1 MRLASSKALV
11 ACLAVL
17 AVAALSACG
26 GSSDNSSGEASGTS
40 GSARKVDIYSSLP
53 LRGPSSAEAIPLENG
68 IRLALAQADDKAGPF
83 TVTYTTLD
91 DSTGVGGWDATQ
103 TAANAHEAAADPRA
117 VYYIGEFDD
126 DASEVSMPILNQ
138 AGIAQVSPTNTYVGL
153 TTNEP
158 GSVTGEPGRYYPSDT
173 RTYLRIVPIDSVQTA
188 ADLTAMH
195 QAGCARVALVSD
207 DEAYG
212 MGMAKLLELQKGYYG
227 VDVVSDTGFNP
238 SAPSFGSYAATL
250 KRLHVDCFLLAG
262 VASKGGVVL
271 TKDVH
276 AALPKA
282 KIFGPQDMCT
292 SAWTNPQ
299 GRRGAGRDRPADR
312 VHRGDPEPDRVP
324 RREGV
329 PGRLPGSLSRV
340 ESELVRDPRLRGD
353 EARSEHDRRPRR
365 QRRQQVGGAERAVR
379 HVQPPFGTRDL
390 QLREERR
397 CDAQGDR
404 AVQGRHERE
413 PDVSEDN
420 HAGAGVVGEGR
431 WRGARAGRRG
441 GASWRE
447 RAPGA
452 SGGAPAGA
460 GRARVAFDAQQP
472 LVGGLEQR
480 RGSRPV
486 VREHRGAG
494 ARPEHVQPG
503 GDARHRRL
511 DPPR

>member
-40 GSARKVDIYSSLP
+40 GNPRKVDIYSSLP

-83 TVTYTTLD
+83 TVMYTALD

-103 TAANAHEAAADPRA
+103 TAADAHEAAADPRA

-153 TTNEP
+153 TTNEA
-158 GSVTGEPGRYYPSDT
+158 GSVTGEPRRYYPTDT
-173 RTYLRIVPIDSVQTA
+173 RTYLRIVPINSVQTA
-188 ADLTAMH
+188 ADLLAMH

-212 MGMAKLLELQKGYYG
+212 MSMAKLIESQKSYYG
-227 VDVVSDTGFNP
+227 VDIVSDTGFDP
-238 SAPSFGSYAATL
+238 SAPSFSSYAATL

-282 KIFGPQDMCT
+282 KIFGLQDMCT
-292 SAWTNPQ
+292 SAWTNP
-299 GRRGAGRDRPADR
+299 RD
-312 VHRGDPEPDRVP
+312 G
-324 RREGV
+324 GV
-329 PGRLPGSLSRV
+329 PAAIDPLIECTEVTQSLTAYPGGKAFLAAYRARYPGSNPSSYAILGYEAMRLGLSTIAG
-340 ESELVRDPRLRGD
+340 LGNNGD
-353 EARSEHDRRPRR
+353 SKS
-365 QRRQQVGGAERAVR
+365 AVLSALFATSNR
-379 HVQPPFGTRDL
+379 HSVLGTYSFEKD
-390 QLREERR
+390 
-397 CDAQGDR
+397 GDTTLK
-404 AVQGRHERE
+404 AIGLYKV
-413 PDVSEDN
+413 
-420 HAGAGVVGEGR
+420 
-431 WRGARAGRRG
+431 
-441 GASWRE
+441 
-447 RAPGA
+447 GA
-452 SGGAPAGA
+452 SGNPKFL
-460 GRARVAFDAQQP
+460 RTITPARV
-472 LVGGLEQR
+472 L
-480 RGSRPV
+480 
-486 VREHRGAG
+486 
-494 ARPEHVQPG
+494 
-503 GDARHRRL
+503 
-511 DPPR
+511 